1 MLKPP
6 ISPYVVTGRIIAI
19 IGLSF
24 FSAAAILLFIGGLIS
39 WGVFSII
46 AILPFLFM
54 IVAIEKY
61 STAKGWIG
69 PEVDNSEED

>member
-24 FSAAAILLFIGGLIS
+24 FAAAGILLFIGGLVF
-39 WGVFSII
+39 WGVISIL
-46 AILPFLFM
+46 AVVPFLLM
-54 IVAIEKY
+54 IIEIEKY

-69 PEVDNSEED
+69 IDVEDPETD